1 MSGEEQI
8 INFKNNYIAPR
19 RTYNQ
24 RFGEMNM
31 KMNKLDK
38 GVLKLWY
45 IKAAIVA
52 FAIVTALVFILA
64 VLTAAEAPRNVY
76 FAVSLGAGIPLVL
89 LLGVVLIMP
98 ALRYKMYE
106 WGYDDKRIVV
116 KQGVIFRQRVVIP
129 VCQIQDLH
137 RIQGP
142 IMMMLKLS
150 GVTIS
155 TAGSNFDISTL
166 TTYEADNL
174 IDALEQSLEARVE
187 ELKNE
192 EI

>member
-1 MSGEEQI
+1 
-8 INFKNNYIAPR
+8 
-19 RTYNQ
+19 
-24 RFGEMNM
+24 M
-31 KMNKLDK
+31 KMNKLDIS
-38 GVLKLWY
+38 VLKLWY
-45 IKAAIVA
+45 IRAAICA
-52 FAIVTALVFILA
+52 LALVGVVVSVLSILLATEAESNVMLA
-64 VLTAAEAPRNVY
+64 VL
-76 FAVSLGAGIPLVL
+76 LGVGIPVL
-89 LLGVVLIMP
+89 LLLCITLIMP
-98 ALRYKMYE
+98 VLRYKMYA

-137 RIQGP
+137 RTQGP
-142 IMMMLKLS
+142 LMMMLKLS

-166 TTYEADNL
+166 TTEEADRL
-174 IDALEQSLEARVE
+174 IDALEQNLETRVE

>member
-1 MSGEEQI
+1 
-8 INFKNNYIAPR
+8 
-19 RTYNQ
+19 
-24 RFGEMNM
+24 M

-38 GVLKLWY
+38 SVLKLWY
-45 IKAAIVA
+45 IRA
-52 FAIVTALVFILA
+52 FIGALALIGIL
-64 VLTAAEAPRNVY
+64 VSISVILISTGAESNVI
-76 FAVSLGAGIPLVL
+76 AGV
-89 LLGVVLIMP
+89 LLGVGIPVFLLLCLVLILP
-98 ALRYKMYE
+98 ALRYKMYA

-137 RIQGP
+137 RTQGP

-166 TTYEADNL
+166 TTEEADRL
-174 IDALEQSLEARVE
+174 IDDLERNLEARVE
-187 ELKNE
+187 ELKDE

>member
-1 MSGEEQI
+1 
-8 INFKNNYIAPR
+8 
-19 RTYNQ
+19 
-24 RFGEMNM
+24 M
-31 KMNKLDK
+31 KMNRLDK
-38 GVLKLWY
+38 RVLKLWY
-45 IKAAIVA
+45 LRAATAALAIVGVA
-52 FAIVTALVFILA
+52 VSVLGILLA
-64 VLTAAEAPRNVY
+64 TEVASTVML
-76 FAVSLGAGIPLVL
+76 AVSLSVGIPIL
-89 LLGVVLIMP
+89 LLLCITLIMP
-98 ALRYKMYE
+98 VLRYKMYA

-137 RIQGP
+137 RTQGP
-142 IMMMLKLS
+142 LMMMLGLS

-166 TTYEADNL
+166 TTDEADRL
-174 IDALEQSLEARVE
+174 IDALEQNLETRVE

>member
-1 MSGEEQI
+1 
-8 INFKNNYIAPR
+8 
-19 RTYNQ
+19 
-24 RFGEMNM
+24 M

-38 GVLKLWY
+38 SVLKLWY
-45 IKAAIVA
+45 IRAAIA
-52 FAIVTALVFILA
+52 ALALLGIAVGVLVILLA
-64 VLTAAEAPRNVY
+64 TEASGDVILTA
-76 FAVSLGAGIPLVL
+76 SLSVGIPIFLIL
-89 LLGVVLIMP
+89 CITLIMP
-98 ALRYKMYE
+98 ALRYKMYS

-137 RIQGP
+137 RTQGP
-142 IMMMLKLS
+142 LMMMLKLS

-166 TTYEADNL
+166 TTEEADSL
-174 IDALEQSLEARVE
+174 IDVLEQNLETRVE

>member
-1 MSGEEQI
+1 M
-8 INFKNNYIAPR
+8 
-19 RTYNQ
+19 
-24 RFGEMNM
+24 EM
-31 KMNKLDK
+31 KKLSK
-38 GVLKLWY
+38 SVLKLWY
-45 IKAAIVA
+45 IRAGIVSLLPIGALIGVLVLLIAISAPYNVA
-52 FAIVTALVFILA
+52 I
-64 VLTAAEAPRNVY
+64 
-76 FAVSLGAGIPLVL
+76 AVSLGVGIPLLFILCVI
-89 LLGVVLIMP
+89 LIMP
-98 ALRYKMYE
+98 ILRYRMYE
-106 WGYDDKRIVV
+106 WGYDDKRIIV

-166 TTYEADNL
+166 TTAEADLMIDELEKNL
-174 IDALEQSLEARVE
+174 ETRIE
-187 ELKNE
+187 ELKSE

>member
-1 MSGEEQI
+1 MEL
-8 INFKNNYIAPR
+8 K
-19 RTYNQ
+19 
-24 RFGEMNM
+24 
-31 KMNKLDK
+31 KLNKS
-38 GVLKLWY
+38 VLKLWY
-45 IKAAIVA
+45 IRAAIVA
-52 FAIVTALVFILA
+52 LVLIGIFVSVITILITTGAPSDVTL
-64 VLTAAEAPRNVY
+64 
-76 FAVSLGAGIPLVL
+76 AVSLGIGIPIAL
-89 LLGVVLIMP
+89 LLCLTLIMP
-98 ALRYKMYE
+98 ALRYKMYA

-137 RIQGP
+137 RTQGP
-142 IMMMLKLS
+142 LMMMLNLS

-166 TTYEADNL
+166 TTAEADRM
-174 IDALEQSLEARVE
+174 IDELERNLEARIE

>member
-1 MSGEEQI
+1 MEL
-8 INFKNNYIAPR
+8 K
-19 RTYNQ
+19 
-24 RFGEMNM
+24 
-31 KMNKLDK
+31 KLDK

-45 IKAAIVA
+45 IRAA
-52 FAIVTALVFILA
+52 FASLALLGVLFGAAVILNA
-64 VLTAAEAPRNVY
+64 TGAPNDVMLAAL
-76 FAVSLGAGIPLVL
+76 LGLGVPVVL
-89 LLGVVLIMP
+89 LLALVLILP
-98 ALRYKMYE
+98 ALRYKMYA
-106 WGYDDKRIVV
+106 WGYDDKRIIV

-137 RIQGP
+137 RTQGP
-142 IMMMLKLS
+142 IMMLLKLS

-166 TTYEADNL
+166 TTDEADRL
-174 IDALEQSLEARVE
+174 IDALERNLETRVE